1 MKEKKLL
8 DELLKFIEEISNGY
22 IINKD
27 SDSIEKN
34 EEVLS
39 SYYKK
44 LKEIYFN
51 NDFRHLYSKL
61 YEKLSYLDLLEKE
74 KNILEKT
81 ESPMTFINQNINFI
95 YEYAESEKRNRLK
108 KCKTEKEKKKERDF
122 FYKIQKL
129 YDHLSLD
136 TSRINHMRLIDE
148 KTEEN
153 KRDLLNRLESKD
165 KELEGIKNASEKEL
179 VNLKKEIN
187 EIDKDSLIKT
197 TGFIAMF
204 TLIAGNIS
212 IIFKSLDVQPIQL
225 IAVIFIINAMITL
238 SFQLIFYLI
247 DKTRRSRTV
256 ITISL
261 LGLVVGVI
269 LPICSSEESLNRKI
283 DKKITEKIEKGEI
296 KINETQIKNLKLELE
311 NELYKEKLN
320 HQK

>member
-1 MKEKKLL
+1 MEEEKLE
-8 DELLKFIEEISNGY
+8 ELLKFIEEISNGY

-27 SDSIEKN
+27 FDLKDKKK
-34 EEVLS
+34 EVLS
-39 SYYKK
+39 KYYKK
-44 LKEIYFN
+44 LELIYFN

-61 YEKLSYLDLLEKE
+61 YEKLSYLDLLERE
-74 KNILEKT
+74 KNISEKK
-81 ESPMTFINQNINFI
+81 EGPMTFINQNINFI
-95 YEYAESEKRNRLK
+95 YKYAESEKKDRLK

-136 TSRINHMRLIDE
+136 TSRINHMRLIDK

-153 KRDLLNRLESKD
+153 KRALINRLELKD
-165 KELEGIKNASEKEL
+165 KELENIKTDSEKEL
-179 VNLKKEIN
+179 KNLKTEIN

-212 IIFKSLDVQPIQL
+212 IIFKSLEVQPMQL

-247 DKTRRSRTV
+247 DKSKRSKTV

-261 LGLVVGVI
+261 LGLITGII
-269 LPICSSEESLNRKI
+269 LSICSSEESLNKKI

-296 KINETQIKNLKLELE
+296 KINELQLKNLKLELE

-320 HQK
+320 QQK